1 MLFVHSFPQTFNLP
15 VNLIYKKNGIILRA
29 STIEEN
35 ASMTIQTFNSLH
47 EHQKVQMI
55 FDADKITEKVDD
67 EANYQ
72 LFRIDNFFI
81 EAKTSLE
88 GKFKRTFTFYTLNE
102 LPAEYASELIS
113 IPLVTVNTE
122 KPQTAA
128 NSLRFKTRKQDYF
141 RANR

>member
-1 MLFVHSFPQTFNLP
+1 
-15 VNLIYKKNGIILRA
+15 
-29 STIEEN
+29 
-35 ASMTIQTFNSLH
+35 
-47 EHQKVQMI
+47 MI

-72 LFRIDNFFI
+72 LFKVDNFFI

-113 IPLVTVNTE
+113 IPVVKLNTE
-122 KPQTAA
+122 KQESAA
-128 NSLRFKTRKQDYF
+128 NSLRFKNRKLDCF